1 MAHVL
6 EMNITFQLF
15 VQKKMKPIA
24 NGGTKL
30 IAQGSQMSQR
40 NALTNVTN
48 AGQAITRVSD
58 HPAGTSKD
66 SDKYDSIQSF
76 WHGFIMVV
84 YEKFS
89 F

>member
-1 MAHVL
+1 MAHL
-6 EMNITFQLF
+6 LKMNTIFQSF
-15 VQKKMKPIA
+15 VQNKMKPIA
-24 NGGTKL
+24 NGGRKM

-66 SDKYDSIQSF
+66 SDKCDSIQSF
-76 WHGFIMVV
+76 
-84 YEKFS
+84 
-89 F
+89 